1 MKNGLKVI
9 MLMGVLII
17 GLTGCTGKNTETNKP
32 ETSKTAT
39 AQVREKAP
47 ASGEKA
53 AVTSSEVNNT
63 PAPAVTTKPSAAPI
77 NEAVKEVPKVSPN
90 QTQAPVVKETPKP
103 STPAVQK
110 GSNSEYRSEAPVTS
124 IDTIQISP
132 AHVYYKDSKLYME
145 AYIYNGFKHNVFDI
159 RNVEISLS
167 NKTNIV
173 AEASFSGIEN
183 KVIGPNSYIVWTFV
197 FSDAALKQSNADLS
211 YIKTNYKCGNSF

>member
-1 MKNGLKVI
+1 MKKGLKVI

-17 GLTGCTGKNTETNKP
+17 GLTGCNAKSTETKKP
-32 ETSKTAT
+32 ETNKTAT
-39 AQVREKAP
+39 AQV
-47 ASGEKA
+47 SEKA
-53 AVTSSEVNNT
+53 AVTDSEVNTT
-63 PAPAVTTKPSAAPI
+63 PAPAVTTKPAAAPI
-77 NEAVKEVPKVSPN
+77 NETVKEVPKVSPN
-90 QTQAPVVKETPKP
+90 QTPAPVVKET
-103 STPAVQK
+103 QK

-132 AHVYYKDSKLYME
+132 AHVYYKDSKLYMD

-167 NKTNIV
+167 NKTNII

-183 KVIGPNSYIVWTFV
+183 KVIGPNNYIVWTFV